1 MKKTIIL
8 IAIAL
13 GVIACKKETTGP
25 TPTTPPV
32 DEVTLYKKWILNDS
46 VTILP
51 IAGTSPYL
59 QWIRSNETN
68 VFNYFETTITD
79 DYFTFWNVDEGYT
92 YDYYY
97 RVTKDTLYFEFKRE
111 LWTPTEYGYWLA
123 Y

>member
-8 IAIAL
+8 IAITL
-13 GVIACKKETTGP
+13 GVMACKKETT
-25 TPTTPPV
+25 TPAQTTPA
-32 DEVTLYKKWILNDS
+32 DEITLYKKWILNDS

-51 IAGTSPYL
+51 IAGTSQSL

-68 VFNYFETTITD
+68 VFNYVGTTITD
-79 DYFTFWNVDEGYT
+79 EYFTFWNIDEGYT

-97 RVTKDTLYFEFKRE
+97 RVTKDTLYYEFKRE
-111 LWTPTEYGYWLA
+111 LWSPTEYGFWLA